1 MMLPL
6 RHSITSFLRHFGR
19 VLGHW
24 SRVLGHWRDLMR
36 QCRPTFR
43 HSRPPLSHSRETDC
57 VKTHE
62 VETPRTVIPAKAGIQ
77 GWGEADRADFPATP
91 RLDSRFRGND
101 DMRWRCHFVAERS
114 FDTAC
119 TVGRTRR
126 GSATRV
132 SPALLVTILL
142 ALPVALFAASPR
154 VVTTVAPIT
163 SIVENVAG
171 DRAEVTGIVP
181 EGVNSHTFRP
191 VPSDARIMAR
201 ANLIILNGLYL
212 EIPTLKLA
220 RANKRADTP
229 ILMLADRTLA
239 EKDYVFDFSFPK
251 DQGHPNP
258 HLWPDPAHV
267 MNYTRLVLDA
277 LIEADPA
284 GRAVYEANAKRYLT
298 QLDALDKA
306 IAAAVATV
314 PERNRRLLTYHD
326 SWPYFAKRYGFTVIG
341 AVQPSSFAEP
351 SPREVARLIDQLNRE
366 RVPAVFGSEV
376 FPSPV
381 LQQIAREAE
390 TRFID
395 SLRDDD
401 LPGEAGEAV
410 HSYTGMMLSNIRT
423 IVTALGGTADA
434 LDAVDPAPV
443 AGHHARY
450 R

>member
-1 MMLPL
+1 MMYL
-6 RHSITSFLRHFGR
+6 RHSS
-19 VLGHW
+19 LG
-24 SRVLGHWRDLMR
+24 
-36 QCRPTFR
+36 
-43 HSRPPLSHSRETDC
+43 
-57 VKTHE
+57 
-62 VETPRTVIPAKAGIQ
+62 
-77 GWGEADRADFPATP
+77 
-91 RLDSRFRGND
+91 
-101 DMRWRCHFVAERS
+101 
-114 FDTAC
+114 TAC
-119 TVGRTRR
+119 TAGRIRR
-126 GSATRV
+126 GSAARV
-132 SPALLVTILL
+132 SPALLVAILL
-142 ALPVALFAASPR
+142 TFPVALHAASPR

-171 DRAEVTGIVP
+171 DRAEIIGIVP

-191 VPSDARIMAR
+191 VPSDARTMAR
-201 ANLIILNGLYL
+201 ADLIILNGLYL

-229 ILMLADRTLA
+229 ILLLADRTLA
-239 EKDYVFDFSFPK
+239 EPDYVFDFSFPK

-258 HLWPDPAHV
+258 HLWPDPLHV
-267 MNYTRLVLDA
+267 MNYTRLVRDA

-284 GRAVYEANAKRYLT
+284 GRAVYETNAERYLA

-306 IAAAVATV
+306 IAASVATV

-351 SPREVARLIDQLNRE
+351 SPREVARLIDQLNTE

-381 LQQIAREAE
+381 LRQIAREAE

-401 LPGEAGEAV
+401 LPGETGDPV

-423 IVTALGGTADA
+423 IVTALGGSAQA
-434 LDAVDPAPV
+434 LDTVDPAPV
-443 AGHHARY
+443 AGHHAEY

>member
-1 MMLPL
+1 M
-6 RHSITSFLRHFGR
+6 
-19 VLGHW
+19 
-24 SRVLGHWRDLMR
+24 
-36 QCRPTFR
+36 
-43 HSRPPLSHSRETDC
+43 
-57 VKTHE
+57 
-62 VETPRTVIPAKAGIQ
+62 
-77 GWGEADRADFPATP
+77 
-91 RLDSRFRGND
+91 
-101 DMRWRCHFVAERS
+101 
-114 FDTAC
+114 
-119 TVGRTRR
+119 
-126 GSATRV
+126 

-142 ALPVALFAASPR
+142 ALPVALHAASPR

-201 ANLIILNGLYL
+201 ADLIILNGLHL

-267 MNYTRLVLDA
+267 MTYARLVRDA
-277 LIEADPA
+277 LIAADPA
-284 GRAVYEANAKRYLT
+284 GRAVYEANAERYLQ

-401 LPGEAGEAV
+401 LPGESGEAV
-410 HSYTGMMLSNIRT
+410 HSYTGMMLANIRT

>member
-1 MMLPL
+1 MKPQVREPNPSPVRLERSDAKSKGAVM
-6 RHSITSFLRHFGR
+6 SMTITSA
-19 VLGHW
+19 
-24 SRVLGHWRDLMR
+24 
-36 QCRPTFR
+36 
-43 HSRPPLSHSRETDC
+43 
-57 VKTHE
+57 
-62 VETPRTVIPAKAGIQ
+62 PRAKAT
-77 GWGEADRADFPATP
+77 AARA
-91 RLDSRFRGND
+91 
-101 DMRWRCHFVAERS
+101 V
-114 FDTAC
+114 
-119 TVGRTRR
+119 
-126 GSATRV
+126 
-132 SPALLVTILL
+132 LLLWLAGLL
-142 ALPVALFAASPR
+142 ALPAALSAAPPR

-191 VPSDARIMAR
+191 VPSDARTMAR
-201 ANLIILNGLYL
+201 ADLIILNGLHL

-220 RANKRADTP
+220 RANKRAETP
-229 ILMLADRTLA
+229 ILMLADRTVA
-239 EKDYVFDFSFPK
+239 EQDYVFDFSFPR

-258 HLWPDPAHV
+258 HLWPDPVHV
-267 MNYTRLVLDA
+267 MNYARLVRDA
-277 LIEADPA
+277 LIAADPA
-284 GRAVYEANAKRYLT
+284 GRAVYEANAKRYLA

-314 PERNRRLLTYHD
+314 PEHNRRLLTYHD

-381 LQQIAREAE
+381 LRQIAREAE
-390 TRFID
+390 TQFID
-395 SLRDDD
+395 DLRDDD
-401 LPGEAGEAV
+401 LPGEAGDPV

-423 IVTALGGTADA
+423 IVTALGGSADA

-443 AGHHARY
+443 AGHHAKY

>member
-1 MMLPL
+1 MSL
-6 RHSITSFLRHFGR
+6 
-19 VLGHW
+19 
-24 SRVLGHWRDLMR
+24 
-36 QCRPTFR
+36 
-43 HSRPPLSHSRETDC
+43 
-57 VKTHE
+57 
-62 VETPRTVIPAKAGIQ
+62 
-77 GWGEADRADFPATP
+77 
-91 RLDSRFRGND
+91 
-101 DMRWRCHFVAERS
+101 
-114 FDTAC
+114 
-119 TVGRTRR
+119 RR
-126 GSATRV
+126 GPRV
-132 SPALLVTILL
+132 IAASLL
-142 ALPVALFAASPR
+142 AILMALPAALSAASPR

-171 DRAEVTGIVP
+171 SRARVTGIVP

-191 VPSDARIMAR
+191 VPSDARTMAR
-201 ANLIILNGLYL
+201 ADLIVLNGLYL

-220 RANKRADTP
+220 RANRRTGTP
-229 ILMLADRTLA
+229 ILLLGDRTLA

-258 HLWPDPAHV
+258 HLWPDPIHV
-267 MNYTRLVLDA
+267 MTYARLVRDA
-277 LIEADPA
+277 LIAADPG
-284 GRAVYEANAKRYLT
+284 GRAGYEANAERYLG
-298 QLDALDKA
+298 QLRALDKA

-314 PERNRRLLTYHD
+314 PEGNRRLLTYHD

-381 LQQIAREAE
+381 LRQIAREAE

-401 LPGEAGEAV
+401 LPGEAGDPV
-410 HSYTGMMLSNIRT
+410 HSYTGMMLANIRT
-423 IVTALGGTADA
+423 IVTALGGSADA

>member
-1 MMLPL
+1 MSL
-6 RHSITSFLRHFGR
+6 RRG
-19 VLGHW
+19 
-24 SRVLGHWRDLMR
+24 
-36 QCRPTFR
+36 
-43 HSRPPLSHSRETDC
+43 
-57 VKTHE
+57 
-62 VETPRTVIPAKAGIQ
+62 
-77 GWGEADRADFPATP
+77 P
-91 RLDSRFRGND
+91 RLIAAS
-101 DMRWRCHFVAERS
+101 
-114 FDTAC
+114 
-119 TVGRTRR
+119 
-126 GSATRV
+126 
-132 SPALLVTILL
+132 LL
-142 ALPVALFAASPR
+142 AILMALPAALSAASPR

-171 DRAEVTGIVP
+171 SRARVTGIVP

-191 VPSDARIMAR
+191 VPSDARTMAR
-201 ANLIILNGLYL
+201 ADLIVLNGLYL

-220 RANKRADTP
+220 RANRRTDTP
-229 ILMLADRTLA
+229 ILLLGDRTLA

-258 HLWPDPAHV
+258 HLWPDPIHV
-267 MNYTRLVLDA
+267 MTYARLVRDA
-277 LIEADPA
+277 LIAADPA
-284 GRAVYEANAKRYLT
+284 GRAGYEANAERYLG
-298 QLDALDKA
+298 QLRALDKA

-314 PERNRRLLTYHD
+314 PEGNRRLLTYHD

-381 LQQIAREAE
+381 LRQIAREAE

-401 LPGEAGEAV
+401 LPGEAGDPV
-410 HSYTGMMLSNIRT
+410 HSYTGMMLANIRT
-423 IVTALGGTADA
+423 IVTALGGSADA
-434 LDAVDPAPV
+434 LDAVDPVPV